1 VSSATAGVALAVEEE
16 PVAHWIDVAPRTAGR
31 RLARGTAGLCLTFL
45 SLTACGGT
53 ASNSAGA
60 ASSSSVAGG
69 TSSSAAAGAPSAAS
83 TVGQD
88 GTLTATEADFSI
100 DLGTK
105 TLKAGPYLVKV
116 DNTGNATHDLVVEQN
131 GAKIAGTSSI
141 APGQS
146 ASLSVTLKPGS
157 YVFYCSIG
165 NHRSMG
171 METTVT
177 VQ

>member
-1 VSSATAGVALAVEEE
+1 M
-16 PVAHWIDVAPRTAGR
+16 AHWIELDSRTTGR
-31 RLARGTAGLCLTFL
+31 RLASGAAGLCLTVL
-45 SLTACGGT
+45 SLTACGGST
-53 ASNSAGA
+53 GASAGA
-60 ASSSSVAGG
+60 ATSSSVAAG
-69 TSSSAAAGAPSAAS
+69 TSDSAAAGVSSAAS

-88 GTLTATEADFSI
+88 GTLTAKEADFSI

-116 DNTGNATHDLVVEQN
+116 DNTGSATHDLVVEQN

-157 YVFYCSIG
+157 YVFYCSVG
-165 NHRSMG
+165 NHRAMG
-171 METTVT
+171 MEVTVT
-177 VQ
+177 VT

>member
-1 VSSATAGVALAVEEE
+1 
-16 PVAHWIDVAPRTAGR
+16 
-31 RLARGTAGLCLTFL
+31 
-45 SLTACGGT
+45 
-53 ASNSAGA
+53 
-60 ASSSSVAGG
+60 
-69 TSSSAAAGAPSAAS
+69 
-83 TVGQD
+83 VGQD
-88 GTLTATEADFSI
+88 GTLTAKEADFSI

-171 METTVT
+171 MEVTVT
-177 VQ
+177 VT

>member
-1 VSSATAGVALAVEEE
+1 M
-16 PVAHWIDVAPRTAGR
+16 AHWIDVVPRTAGR
-31 RLARGTAGLCLTFL
+31 RLARGAAGLSLTVL

-53 ASNSAGA
+53 SGNSAGA
-60 ASSSSVAGG
+60 ASPSSPAAV
-69 TSSSAAAGAPSAAS
+69 TSSSAAAGGSSAAS

-88 GTLTATEADFSI
+88 GTLTASEAEFSI
-100 DLGTK
+100 DLGTQ

-116 DNTGNATHDLVVEQN
+116 DNEGNATHDLVVEQN
-131 GAKIAGTSSI
+131 GTKIAGTSSI
-141 APGQS
+141 SPGES

-165 NHRSMG
+165 NHRAMG
-171 METTVT
+171 METKVT

>member
-1 VSSATAGVALAVEEE
+1 MSLDTSRFTRARLGRGAIGLTVALA
-16 PVAHWIDVAPRTAGR
+16 A
-31 RLARGTAGLCLTFL
+31 
-45 SLTACGGT
+45 LTACGGSSSGS
-53 ASNSAGA
+53 AAGA
-60 ASSSSVAGG
+60 
-69 TSSSAAAGAPSAAS
+69 SSSAASSTPAQSSAGAGASSAAS

-131 GAKIAGTSSI
+131 GGRVAGTDPI
-141 APGQS
+141 APGS
-146 ASLSVTLKPGS
+146 SGSLSVTLKPGS

-171 METTVT
+171 MEVTVT
-177 VQ
+177 VT

>member
-1 VSSATAGVALAVEEE
+1 
-16 PVAHWIDVAPRTAGR
+16 VAHPIDFALSTAGR
-31 RLARGTAGLCLTFL
+31 RLGRGAAGLCLVL
-45 SLTACGGT
+45 VSLTACGGT
-53 ASNSAGA
+53 SGSSAAA
-60 ASSSSVAGG
+60 ASSSSPAAVTSGG
-69 TSSSAAAGAPSAAS
+69 AAAAPSAAS

-88 GTLTATEADFSI
+88 GTLTAKEAEFSI

-116 DNTGNATHDLVVEQN
+116 DNTGNATHDLVVAQN
-131 GAKIAGTSSI
+131 GSKIAGTSPI